1 MYNNVLGGI
10 FMRENIMEWMKIIL
24 PALVTII
31 GFIVNFFL
39 TRNSIRREIEKKK
52 SNIAL
57 EELSKVP
64 LEVMQILD
72 EILDN
77 RNKNNKIKETLN
89 RFKGLMAKIFA
100 YGTKDSIK
108 IVSNMQE
115 YNYKLQ
121 DTTLQKAD
129 YKVIAYYIILAC
141 QIKYDLTGVKVNP
154 EYWYKMR
161 LTDYQNKRLEIDSA
175 NNDIVKSLGLNES
188 LLIK

>member
-1 MYNNVLGGI
+1 
-10 FMRENIMEWMKIIL
+10 MEWMKIIV

-31 GFIVNFFL
+31 GFVVNFFL
-39 TRNSIRREIEKKK
+39 TRNSIRREVEKKK

-64 LEVMQILD
+64 LEVIQILD

-77 RNKNNKIKETLN
+77 RNKNNYKIKETLN

-115 YNYKLQ
+115 HNYKLQ
-121 DTTLQKAD
+121 DTIIGKVD
-129 YKVIAYYIILAC
+129 YKVIAYYILLAC
-141 QIKYDLTGVKVNP
+141 QIKYDLTGVEVNP

-161 LTDYQNKRLEIDSA
+161 LTDYQSKRIEIDNA
-175 NNDIVKSLGLNES
+175 NNDIVKELNLNES

>member
-1 MYNNVLGGI
+1 
-10 FMRENIMEWMKIIL
+10 MRENIIEWMKIIL
-24 PALVTII
+24 PAVVTVI
-31 GFIVNFFL
+31 GFIVNYFL
-39 TRNSIRREIEKKK
+39 TRNSIRREVEKKK

-77 RNKNNKIKETLN
+77 KNQTNYKIKETLN

-121 DTTLQKAD
+121 DKITQKAD
-129 YKVIAYYIILAC
+129 YKVIAYYILLAC
-141 QIKYDLTGVKVNP
+141 QVKYDLTGVEVNP

-161 LTDYQNKRLEIDSA
+161 LTDYQEKRNEINYA
-175 NNDIVKSLGLNES
+175 NNDIVKSLDLNEN